1 MGVIFTALIQYPEV
15 LDFRKLVDDL
25 KDVKMFPKTNKINEE
40 RNNLNAKM
48 STYVDTDMEEY
59 LKLDFG
65 KVDLIFNR
73 SKVSC
78 IRIGCSW
85 GYFLSDDKT
94 RLLVRRICEEFA
106 RYFKQDRII
115 YLPDHYGIDYVYRE
129 NNIEQIIISLKK
141 RLGDQPENIES
152 IYKEF
157 EEYVEDDGYYID
169 TLESLIEDDH
179 DSI

>member
-15 LDFRKLVDDL
+15 LDFRKLEVDL
-25 KDVKMFPKTNKINEE
+25 KNVKMFPKTNEINEE
-40 RNNLNAKM
+40 KNNLNANIN
-48 STYVDTDMEEY
+48 VDTDMEEY
-59 LKLDFG
+59 LELDFG
-65 KVDLIFNR
+65 NVDLTFNR

-85 GYFLSDDKT
+85 DYFLSDDET
-94 RLLVRRICEEFA
+94 RLLIRGICEEFA

-115 YLPDHYGIDYVYRE
+115 YLPDHYGIDYVYSE
-129 NNIEQIIISLKK
+129 NNIEQIITSLKK

-157 EEYVEDDGYYID
+157 EEHVEDDGYYID
-169 TLESLIEDDH
+169 TLKSLIEDDH